1 METSDIIIV
10 VVLSIIEVAL
20 LVFLIAMIRVHLL
33 WEFKYSTPEE
43 RAKEREED
51 ERKRYWKRI
60 NKRRHKSAY
69 SDMPGEFWL
78 PWNQEK
84 KKRWEEKNL

>member
-1 METSDIIIV
+1 METWEIIVV

-20 LVFLIAMIRVHLL
+20 LVFLVLLIRMNLL

-43 RAKEREED
+43 RAKEREKE
-51 ERKRYWKRI
+51 ERKKYWKRI

-69 SDMPGEFWL
+69 SDMPSELWH
-78 PWNQEK
+78 PWNEEK
-84 KKRWEEKNL
+84 RKRWEEKNL